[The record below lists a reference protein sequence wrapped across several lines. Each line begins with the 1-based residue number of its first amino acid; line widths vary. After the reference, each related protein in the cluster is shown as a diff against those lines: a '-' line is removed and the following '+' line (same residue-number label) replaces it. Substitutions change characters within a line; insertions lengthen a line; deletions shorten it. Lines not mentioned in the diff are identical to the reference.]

1 MAECWS
7 FNPDGMCDI
16 CSRTGPV
23 SHCGYSRE
31 FMRWMCQ
38 NCFEKHGPV
47 QKIKTSISPPMDEVS
62 PWQEN
67 AIRQMEDAIS
77 YNDDAVREL
86 EYYLGIA

>member
-1 MAECWS
+1 
-7 FNPDGMCDI
+7 
-16 CSRTGPV
+16 
-23 SHCGYSRE
+23 
-31 FMRWMCQ
+31 
-38 NCFEKHGPV
+38 
-47 QKIKTSISPPMDEVS
+47 MDDVS